1 MKPLYSDILE
11 RLGDPL
17 WWDQRGVPRYEPFH
31 PSMVGIDADVVVLAT
46 IQCQFCGHPFRVA
59 IEIDHWDHPR
69 IVATAWNDGERVVE
83 ALQRESVGYGDPP
96 RLLTPCCEA
105 GVTATSEIH
114 GIHEVW
120 VFGMRDKVT
129 KWYKV
134 EGWEFDPASKT
145 RRSNRVQKL

>member
-31 PSMVGIDADVVVLAT
+31 PSMIGTDAEVVMPAT
-46 IQCQFCGHPFRVA
+46 IQCQFCKHPFRVA
-59 IEIDHWDHPR
+59 IEVDRWDHPR
-69 IVATAWNDGERVVE
+69 IVASALTQWRMTE
-83 ALQRESVGYGDPP
+83 ALQSDCVGYEDPP

-105 GVTATSEIH
+105 GATATSELVE
-114 GIHEVW
+114 IHEIW
-120 VFGMRDKVT
+120 AFGMKDHQT

-134 EGWEFDPASKT
+134 EGWKFDPPKKRALPS
-145 RRSNRVQKL
+145 SAI